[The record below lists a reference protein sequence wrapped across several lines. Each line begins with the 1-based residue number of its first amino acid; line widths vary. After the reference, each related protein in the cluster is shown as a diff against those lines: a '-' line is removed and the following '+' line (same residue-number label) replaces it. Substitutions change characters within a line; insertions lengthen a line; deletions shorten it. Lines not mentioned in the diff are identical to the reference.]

1 MTANREHHA
10 AAAASLRSGFCARL
24 KTLPTCTSLQVEFK
38 LLGFIPGSVGLR
50 GKFVSIPER
59 EGGENRKDTVK
70 VRCGYWGVAGVSQA
84 GRVERQLAGGAARAC

>member
-1 MTANREHHA
+1 MLLRLPAYGPASAHA
-10 AAAASLRSGFCARL
+10 L

-70 VRCGYWGVAGVSQA
+70 VRCGFGGGGWGESGW
-84 GRVERQLAGGAARAC
+84 